1 MSKHNVTTY
10 VYTVIG
16 LDSEH
21 GKLYECE
28 TIGGTFSSDDAAR
41 ECVRKVADS
50 YVEIG
55 DTCTITT
62 MEYTNKNSE
71 IERISITNSEHKL
84 TYVFT
89 LSRIDVTIM

>member
-16 LDSEH
+16 LD
-21 GKLYECE
+21 GDTLKDCE
-28 TIGGTFSSDDAAR
+28 TIGCTFSSDDAAR

-62 MEYTNKNSE
+62 MEYTNKNRE
-71 IERISITNSEHKL
+71 IERISIANSEHKL
-84 TYVFT
+84 TYIFT